1 MERAT
6 QSPGQVSS
14 NVEGAQNESGLFSS
28 ESLPNIL
35 RLISAGSPLPEILN
49 VIARLV
55 ESQGEGLF
63 CTIWLP
69 DEQGNYLYCAA
80 APSLPGFSDHVG
92 RMEVSPKGASCGT
105 AVYRREPVYVTDI
118 LADPRWDDY
127 RQLMLPY
134 GIRSVWSRPL
144 FTSEGKVLG
153 TFAILYREAR
163 SPGTSDLQLIE
174 DASHITGIAIER
186 HINEAKLR
194 QVVDTIPAL
203 VWSNLPDGP
212 NDFSNQ
218 RWQDYTGIS
227 SEEAQGWGW
236 QAAVHP
242 DDLPKLMETWLG
254 MVAAGKAGEFEAR
267 LRRKN
272 GVFRWFLCRIEPL
285 RDESGKVLRWF
296 GTATDIDTLKQTE
309 EKLREDE
316 RERER
321 LKDELRHERDRLRLL
336 LEITNSMT
344 SKLDLRRL
352 VEVLST
358 SLLRVTRCDFCALLL
373 PDADSGQLRVTTLY
387 NPEARGSLCD
397 GTLIPIHGS
406 SCDKAF
412 RTGKTQHF
420 NNYEEVRDDPE
431 YFGSSVGRPFYQR
444 VVAEGLVSGCDLP
457 LVGRGGVVGVLAALK
472 RSERAY
478 SKDDVTFLEQ
488 VAGQVAIAVENALDY
503 EKATKDRDKETKQ
516 RLYLEEEIR
525 SEFTEIVGE
534 SRALKTA
541 LSLVSVVAPTDSTV
555 LVLGETG
562 TGKELVARAIHKLSS
577 RSEKAFVKLNCAAI
591 PLGLLESELFGHEK
605 GAFTGAIGQKTGRFE
620 LADKGTLFLDEVGDI
635 PLELQAKLLRVLQE
649 QEFER
654 LGSNRTHKVDVRL
667 IAATHRDLPAMV
679 KQGAFREDLYYRMK
693 VFPILIPA
701 LRQRAEDIPKL
712 VRHFTEVYARRV
724 NKKIEEIP
732 SETMDALVRYRW
744 PGNVREL
751 QNFIERA
758 VILSPHT
765 TLRAPTS
772 ELEPSHA
779 PKQSEIILTGL
790 AQVERDHILRA
801 LEASNWVIAGANGAA
816 VRLGMKRTSFVYRM
830 KKLGISR
837 PAASPQKL
845 AAKG

>member
-92 RMEVSPKGASCGT
+92 RTEVCPKGASCGT

-118 LADPRWDDY
+118 LTDPSWDDY
-127 RQLMLPY
+127 RHLMLPY
-134 GIRSVWSRPL
+134 EIRSVWSRPL
-144 FTSEGKVLG
+144 FTGEGKVLG
-153 TFAILYREAR
+153 TFAILYRELR
-163 SPGTSDLQLIE
+163 SPDTADLQLIE
-174 DASHITGIAIER
+174 NASHITGIAIER
-186 HINEAKLR
+186 HMNE
-194 QVVDTIPAL
+194 QAL
-203 VWSNLPDGP
+203 
-212 NDFSNQ
+212 Q
-218 RWQDYTGIS
+218 R
-227 SEEAQGWGW
+227 
-236 QAAVHP
+236 
-242 DDLPKLMETWLG
+242 
-254 MVAAGKAGEFEAR
+254 
-267 LRRKN
+267 
-272 GVFRWFLCRIEPL
+272 
-285 RDESGKVLRWF
+285 
-296 GTATDIDTLKQTE
+296 
-309 EKLREDE
+309 
-316 RERER
+316 
-321 LKDELRHERDRLRLL
+321 ERDRLRLL

-352 VEVLST
+352 VEALST
-358 SLLRVTRCDFCALLL
+358 DLLRVTRCDFCSLLL
-373 PDADSGQLRVTTLY
+373 PDADSGELRMTILY
-387 NPEARGSLCD
+387 NPEPRGYVCD
-397 GTLIPIHGS
+397 GIIPIHGS
-406 SCDKAF
+406 LCGKAF
-412 RTGKTQHF
+412 WTGKTQHF
-420 NNYEEVRDDPE
+420 NHVDEHRNDPE
-431 YFGSSVGRPFYQR
+431 TFGSSVGRPYYQR
-444 VVAEGLVSGCDLP
+444 HIQEGLISGCDLP
-457 LVGRGGVVGVLAALK
+457 LIGRGGVVGVLAALK

-478 SKDDVTFLEQ
+478 SKDDVAFLEQ

-503 EKATKDRDKETKQ
+503 EKAIKDRDKETKQ

-534 SRALKTA
+534 SQTLKAA
-541 LSLVSVVAPTDSTV
+541 LSLASVVAPTDSSV
-555 LVLGETG
+555 LILGETG
-562 TGKELVARAIHKLSS
+562 TGKELVARAIHKLGT

-605 GAFTGAIGQKTGRFE
+605 GAFTGAIAQKTGRFE

-679 KQGAFREDLYYRMK
+679 KQGTFREDLYYRLK
-693 VFPILIPA
+693 VFPIHVPA
-701 LRQRAEDIPKL
+701 LRQRTEDIPKL
-712 VRHFTEVYARRV
+712 VLHFTTLHARRM
-724 NKKIEEIP
+724 NKRIEEIP
-732 SETMDALVRYRW
+732 SETMEALVRYPW

-758 VILSPHT
+758 VILSPQS

-772 ELEPSHA
+772 ELESFQTPEQTNT
-779 PKQSEIILTGL
+779 PMNGL
-790 AQVERDHILRA
+790 AEVEREHILRA
-801 LEASNWVIAGANGAA
+801 LEVSNWVIGGRNGAA
-816 VRLGMKRTSFVYRM
+816 ERLGMKRTSLVYRM
-830 KKLGISR
+830 KKLLISR
-837 PAASPQKL
+837 PALASQKRSV
-845 AAKG
+845 AGAGGGD